1 MPPPR
6 GRGASPFGD
15 PFTFGKPLVLNS
27 QPPTFFGSSLAP
39 PPDASAS
46 DAPMGG
52 GAVTRSRS
60 ARRKVGGYGVTAPA
74 KHGPKDTFTRTTG
87 TDAPSPIPGDD
98 RDRPARRVAPRVVT
112 KIPVLDDWEPAEEEN
127 EDPSV
132 IPPHVDDVPA
142 SAAATRSI
150 WLASREAFSRQPK
163 DGKLLEKK
171 KSKVFFTTGGSP
183 ARVRT

>member
-39 PPDASAS
+39 PADASAS

-112 KIPVLDDWEPAEEEN
+112 KIPVLDDWEPAEDEN

-142 SAAATRSI
+142 SAAATPPM
-150 WLASREAFSRQPK
+150 E
-163 DGKLLEKK
+163 
-171 KSKVFFTTGGSP
+171 
-183 ARVRT
+183 

>member
-1 MPPPR
+1 M
-6 GRGASPFGD
+6 
-15 PFTFGKPLVLNS
+15 
-27 QPPTFFGSSLAP
+27 
-39 PPDASAS
+39 
-46 DAPMGG
+46 
-52 GAVTRSRS
+52 TRSRS

-112 KIPVLDDWEPAEEEN
+112 KIPVLDDWEPAEDEN

-142 SAAATRSI
+142 SAAATTHPNTAEIVTALVATARVA
-150 WLASREAFSRQPK
+150 ASRSRGEPDDGARADARRFVVATPRKTSIAAAESHSAVAGPSEASSSRPRASA
-163 DGKLLEKK
+163 EAPRPTAAV
-171 KSKVFFTTGGSP
+171 SMSES
-183 ARVRT
+183 AH